1 MILYFRFKCVSF
13 TAIPRSV
20 RRPAKPLHRRHRVSF
35 SHLDSKKREAVDFCA
50 DSQGWVVVSVT
61 AISIILMVPMV
72 PLRLT
77 LLRTEE
83 RG

>member
-1 MILYFRFKCVSF
+1 M
-13 TAIPRSV
+13 
-20 RRPAKPLHRRHRVSF
+20 LHPMRMGSF
-35 SHLDSKKREAVDFCA
+35 SHRDSKKREAVDFCA